1 MSHTQETSPTY
12 SEVVFKLLFLAGWA
26 CLSLYA
32 IGSFFF
38 VNVHSPFE
46 DWEIALLKAGLLF
59 LSMAF
64 LAHAI
69 NGESKKV
76 CAFRVLIGLT
86 LGILTFL
93 LQPFFLMLSFILL
106 MTLGFA
112 I

>member
-1 MSHTQETSPTY
+1 M
-12 SEVVFKLLFLAGWA
+12 LLFLVGWA

-32 IGSFFF
+32 IASFFF

-46 DWEIALLKAGLLF
+46 GWETVLLRAGLLF
-59 LSMAF
+59 LSLAF

-69 NGESKKV
+69 NGESKKA

-93 LQPFFLMLSFILL
+93 LPPFFLMLSFVFL
-106 MTLGFA
+106 MMLGFA

>member
-1 MSHTQETSPTY
+1 MSHTQETASTY

-38 VNVHSPFE
+38 VNVHSPFG

-59 LSMAF
+59 LSLAF

-69 NGESKKV
+69 NAESKKV
-76 CAFRVLIGLT
+76 RASRILIGLT

-93 LQPFFLMLSFILL
+93 LPPFFLMLFFVLL
-106 MTLGFA
+106 MMLGFA
-112 I
+112 L